1 MPKICGDFSSVKW
14 LYRKSTEDRTL
25 RKKQD
30 IEIHGGSALETRQS
44 VRETMIC
51 RGNNTPINYDLTSRK
66 PQKILIRKN
75 FIFRASYIYVR
86 L

>member
-14 LYRKSTEDRTL
+14 LYRKSTEVRTL

-44 VRETMIC
+44 IWETMIY
-51 RGNNTPINYDLTSRK
+51 RTSISPENYDL
-66 PQKILIRKN
+66 PG
-75 FIFRASYIYVR
+75 
-86 L
+86 